1 MIEIAKENAKK
12 WLQILFKINGS
23 RVNSNCDNHDR
34 DNQKTKKYFLTFS
47 KTAKRVPEVGFTLFK
62 GLNTLKSHGEFK
74 FTL

>member
-12 WLQILFKINGS
+12 WLQIFCKINGS
-23 RVNSNCDNHDR
+23 RVNCDNRDR
-34 DNQKTKKYFLTFS
+34 DNQKTKKYLLTFS

-62 GLNTLKSHGEFK
+62 GLHTLKSHGKLK